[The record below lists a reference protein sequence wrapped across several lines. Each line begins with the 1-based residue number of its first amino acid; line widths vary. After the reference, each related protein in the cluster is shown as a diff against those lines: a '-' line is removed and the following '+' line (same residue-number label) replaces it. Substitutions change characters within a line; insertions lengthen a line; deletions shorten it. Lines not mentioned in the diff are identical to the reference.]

1 MVSGRTL
8 CFGNFD
14 LLGVILAYVEPDL
27 LSYVGDFVPV
37 PVPRFNPPT
46 TDIGRQVQ
54 ERLVEMLAAGTIH
67 PVVGATVPFEGLP
80 MALEEMEAR
89 RTVGRTVVTR

>member
-1 MVSGRTL
+1 MRAWQVTRY
-8 CFGNFD
+8 GNPTKA
-14 LLGVILAYVEPDL
+14 LEL
-27 LSYVGDFVPV
+27 PV

-80 MALEEMEAR
+80 VALEEMEAR